1 MSAKGKVSF
10 TLGGLGLV
18 SCFFLDE
25 GELKD
30 TILKISLGLVIA
42 VVLEV
47 IIFLYEHRKK
57 WSLIKTKFW
66 KPNASVRITV
76 AYLFRIETNGK
87 YVLIKRH
94 KNDFIGYQP
103 VGGAYKYFK
112 EENRARF
119 DELGILPCNQIVR
132 DEDTENDMRLIMNK
146 RKKLVDFLKWFDSRK
161 DREIDPFR
169 EFCEE
174 LIQPGILPMK
184 LFPHIKYSYVGK
196 HQEGILRTD
205 DYPVDQFRHAD
216 IFELRI
222 ESEAQKQAILDLAK
236 HEEIIFA
243 TAEEIKKGTASN
255 GIRILPHT
263 FKILPK

>member
-10 TLGGLGLV
+10 TIGSLGLV
-18 SCFFLDE
+18 SCFFLHE
-25 GELKD
+25 GEVKD
-30 TILKISLGLVIA
+30 TVLKISLGLVIA

-47 IIFLYEHRKK
+47 TVFIYEHKKK
-57 WSLIKTKFW
+57 WNLIKTKLW
-66 KPNASVRITV
+66 KPNAPVRITV
-76 AYLFRIETNGK
+76 AYLFRIEMNGK
-87 YVLIKRH
+87 YLLIKRH
-94 KNDFIGYQP
+94 KSDFIGYQP

-112 EENRARF
+112 EENRAKF
-119 DELGILPCNQIVR
+119 DELGIMPCNQIVR
-132 DEDTENDMRLIMNK
+132 DEDTENDIRLEMNK
-146 RKKLVDFLKWFDSRK
+146 RKKLIDFLKWFDSRK

-174 LIQPGILPMK
+174 LIEPGLLPRS
-184 LFPHIKYSYVGK
+184 LFPHIKYSYIGK
-196 HQEGILRTD
+196 HQEGILRTE
-205 DYPVDQFRHAD
+205 DYPIDQFRHAD

-222 ESEAQKQAILDLAK
+222 ESESQKQAILDLAK

-243 TAEEIKKGTASN
+243 TPEEIKKGTANN